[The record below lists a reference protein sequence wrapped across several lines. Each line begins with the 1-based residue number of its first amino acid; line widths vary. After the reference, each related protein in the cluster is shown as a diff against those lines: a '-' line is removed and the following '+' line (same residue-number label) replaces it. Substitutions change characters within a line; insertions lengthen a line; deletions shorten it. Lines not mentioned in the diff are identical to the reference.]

1 MSAGNCPGFP
11 SGSQLLTRW
20 QFIPEPQLCL
30 VSCSVGLQGDLT
42 LWCLLWQTEEV
53 IWRWRAPSPV
63 PGIQWSV
70 LHTLLSAFRRVEHFF
85 QKCFQMIET
94 CQVAEIIM
102 LLYICTAHCQSSL
115 RTLSPFSLEDSA
127 PGVSDPH
134 PFPFLLCYTVG
145 SIRTEGYSPLWGVF
159 IKMITST

>member
-30 VSCSVGLQGDLT
+30 VSCSVGFQGDLT

-53 IWRWRAPSPV
+53 VWRWRAPSPI
-63 PGIQWSV
+63 PGTQWSV
-70 LHTLLSAFRRVEHFF
+70 LHTLLSAFRRVENFF
-85 QKCFQMIET
+85 QRYFQMIET

-102 LLYICTAHCQSSL
+102 LLYIYTAHCLSSFTYVISIFS
-115 RTLSPFSLEDSA
+115 RGLSPRSFSS
-127 PGVSDPH
+127 
-134 PFPFLLCYTVG
+134 PF
-145 SIRTEGYSPLWGVF
+145 IPLFVVLHSGE
-159 IKMITST
+159 